1 MKVRLSLASV
11 VLLSAC
17 ELQPAP
23 NDAGRDAP
31 LTLVD
36 AFTITSRDVGTPDAP
51 STSGTSISM
60 TYGTQTGTF
69 DRALMGYRRT
79 GGVVT
84 GLYFEL
90 SRGADAA
97 CPSGASPTPQ
107 QIITIDGFAPAM
119 PAAQTMGI
127 MARFFDFEG
136 TFREEIAP
144 DAPTMSRVQVTALDT
159 TAGTVEGNVMFTFG
173 RGTASGN
180 FRATHCDSLDE

>member
-1 MKVRLSLASV
+1 M
-11 VLLSAC
+11 
-17 ELQPAP
+17 
-23 NDAGRDAP
+23 
-31 LTLVD
+31 
-36 AFTITSRDVGTPDAP
+36 
-51 STSGTSISM
+51 
-60 TYGTQTGTF
+60 
-69 DRALMGYRRT
+69 
-79 GGVVT
+79 
-84 GLYFEL
+84 
-90 SRGADAA
+90 
-97 CPSGASPTPQ
+97 PQ